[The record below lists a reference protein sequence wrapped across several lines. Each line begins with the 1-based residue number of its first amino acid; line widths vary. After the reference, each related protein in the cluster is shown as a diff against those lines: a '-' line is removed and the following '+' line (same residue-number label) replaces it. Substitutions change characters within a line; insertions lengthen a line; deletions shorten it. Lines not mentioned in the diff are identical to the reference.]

1 MKTLSAPTAVR
12 SGREEI
18 FTRLEG
24 ERVFTRLEGERVGMY
39 FSRTV

>member
-1 MKTLSAPTAVR
+1 MKTLSVPTAVR
-12 SGREEI
+12 SVREEI

-24 ERVFTRLEGERVGMY
+24 EREGTY